1 MAEPAGAEPAGA
13 ELAGPGGFVARSRL
27 VTRGRFIT
35 LEGGEGAGKSTQ
47 ARRLAAW
54 LGERGIDCLLTREP
68 GGSPGAEDI
77 RTLLVTGDP
86 GRWDAVTEALLMNA
100 ARHDHVVRTIRPA
113 LAAGRWVIC
122 DRFLDSTLAYQGH
135 AGGVK
140 LATLEALIAAAVG
153 DTRPD
158 LTLVLDLAP
167 EAGLARTLR
176 GADGSEAR
184 FERKGLDFHK
194 AVRDGFRRIAAA
206 DPGRCELVDVGL
218 PEASVAAAIATI
230 VARRLGVAP

>member
-1 MAEPAGAEPAGA
+1 MAEPAA
-13 ELAGPGGFVARSRL
+13 
-27 VTRGRFIT
+27 RGRFIT

-54 LGERGIDCLLTREP
+54 LAGRGIDCLLTREP

-77 RTLLVTGDP
+77 RALLVTGEP

-100 ARHDHVVRTIRPA
+100 ARRDHVVRTIRPA

-122 DRFLDSTLAYQGH
+122 DRFIDSTLAYQGH

-140 LATLEALIAAAVG
+140 LTTLEALIEAAVEG
-153 DTRPD
+153 TRPD
-158 LTLVLDLAP
+158 LTLVLDIAP

-176 GADGSEAR
+176 GSDGTEAR
-184 FERKGLDFHK
+184 FERMGLRFHTQ
-194 AVRDGFRRIAAA
+194 VRDGFLRVAAG
-206 DPGRCELVDVGL
+206 DPARCEVIDVGP
-218 PEASVAAAIATI
+218 PEAAVSDAIVAA
-230 VARRLGVAP
+230 VAHRFGLSP